1 MIRRGLLLFFAL
13 CLSHLRDAN
22 TFGIAYTTPVRRPG
36 SLFHR
41 GVLLR
46 ASPPPTTRSSVTST
60 SSTTITSSTT
70 TTTTT
75 TPTPLDF
82 DTLTYLLGAAALW
95 GTYPTLVK
103 LLYASGPALDPSIV
117 VLLRFFIMAAVG
129 VGTLVATTPKYT
141 LLRRYVRSG
150 RAADAL
156 NWSEQVER
164 RVPGSVYLAALE
176 LGLLGGLG
184 TFFQTLSLSSIPAL
198 TAAVLYSTV
207 NIFTPLLASL
217 FGADDRERAVS
228 FRTWAGCLVGLLAST
243 WALVPDTALPPG
255 FVGDEGEG
263 GAAAAGWEAL
273 VDSLPQLT
281 LTGGA
286 PVMLLASGCYAATKV
301 RLSSHLRY
309 HSAEEMATGRLVAQ
323 AGVSH
328 TSKGSQS
335 FF

>member
-1 MIRRGLLLFFAL
+1 MIRRRLLLFFAL

-46 ASPPPTTRSSVTST
+46 ALPPPTTRSSVTST
-60 SSTTITSSTT
+60 TSTTTTSSTTTT

-95 GTYPTLVK
+95 GTYPTIVK

-141 LLRRYVRSG
+141 LLRRYVRAE

-156 NWSEQVER
+156 TWSEQVER
-164 RVPGSVYLAALE
+164 RVPGSV
-176 LGLLGGLG
+176 
-184 TFFQTLSLSSIPAL
+184 S
-198 TAAVLYSTV
+198 
-207 NIFTPLLASL
+207 
-217 FGADDRERAVS
+217 
-228 FRTWAGCLVGLLAST
+228 
-243 WALVPDTALPPG
+243 PG
-255 FVGDEGEG
+255 D
-263 GAAAAGWEAL
+263 
-273 VDSLPQLT
+273 
-281 LTGGA
+281 
-286 PVMLLASGCYAATKV
+286 
-301 RLSSHLRY
+301 
-309 HSAEEMATGRLVAQ
+309 
-323 AGVSH
+323 
-328 TSKGSQS
+328 
-335 FF
+335 